1 MFCTN
6 VCLVWQRPIPRI
18 LNRGKFERA
27 VYRAAIPERDT
38 TRAFKGAGRGWLSA
52 AKSSGPNASGDGL
65 MALLSGWRQNTKAS
79 QRPRKLHV
87 ESGRHKHLLPV
98 HNLPST
104 PPADCNQSNQ

>member
-18 LNRGKFERA
+18 LNRGMFEKA
-27 VYRAAIPERDT
+27 VYQAAIPERDT

-79 QRPRKLHV
+79 QQAKEITRGKW
-87 ESGRHKHLLPV
+87 S
-98 HNLPST
+98 SQT
-104 PPADCNQSNQ
+104 PPTRPQSSIYTTS